1 MYKLLS
7 IITVLFLVI
16 LPFRNSFAQQWS
28 SEQKEIMSAEVIL
41 WDAIQSGNTEN
52 FSQYVDD
59 SYWDWDYQNS
69 VPQNKTNDLK
79 WLSNFLKGNSI
90 VLYTLNPLSIWVK
103 GDYAYIHYY
112 YSELDKN
119 IATGKEDQSEGNW
132 TDIWMKKYGK
142 WLIVGDHGGRTSKRQ

>member
-1 MYKLLS
+1 MKKLLPIFTILFVV
-7 IITVLFLVI
+7 IILTGK
-16 LPFRNSFAQQWS
+16 SFAQQWS
-28 SEQKEIMSAEVIL
+28 SEQKEIMAAEVKL

-90 VLYTLNPLSIWVK
+90 VLYTLNPQTIWVK

-119 IATGKEDQSEGNW
+119 IASGKEDQSEGNW
-132 TDIWMKKYGK
+132 TDIWVKKDGK
-142 WLIVGDHGGRTSKRQ
+142 WLIVGDHGGRTSKKL

>member
-1 MYKLLS
+1 MYKLFS

-28 SEQKEIMSAEVIL
+28 GEQKEILTAEVKL
-41 WDAIQSGNTEN
+41 WDAIQSGKTEN

-79 WLSNFLKGNSI
+79 WQI
-90 VLYTLNPLSIWVK
+90 
-103 GDYAYIHYY
+103 
-112 YSELDKN
+112 
-119 IATGKEDQSEGNW
+119 
-132 TDIWMKKYGK
+132 
-142 WLIVGDHGGRTSKRQ
+142 GRAHV